1 MRRILFTLFLLP
13 ILLTSCGG
21 NGSKEVG
28 CTQQYWDGTVGLCL
42 PDSWSVIERDQ
53 LSERGIADNVI
64 AAFKR
69 DLAIAGQFPAVIVT
83 QEALKSAIDSATYSS
98 ASVRAVTVLPA
109 YKLID
114 SRSVTIDGADV
125 DLHIYSAQPAPEEPA
140 KRFYQVSAVAGD
152 KGYSAT
158 GLTPLSPPKNVES
171 EISAIMNSIT
181 FTEPKE

>member
-1 MRRILFTLFLLP
+1 MKRFLLALLLPSLFLA
-13 ILLTSCGG
+13 SCGG
-21 NGSKEVG
+21 SGSEEVG

-42 PDSWSVIERDQ
+42 PDAWSVIERDQ

-69 DLAIAGQFPAVIVT
+69 EKAIAGQFPAVIVT
-83 QEALKSAIDSATYSS
+83 QEVLKSAIDSATYSS

-114 SRSVTIDGADV
+114 ARSVTVDGADV
-125 DLHIYSAQPAPEEPA
+125 DLHIYSAQPAEEEPA
-140 KRFYQVSAVAGD
+140 KRFYQVSAVAGGN
-152 KGYSAT
+152 GYSVT

-171 EISAIMNSIT
+171 EISAIMGSIT
-181 FTEPKE
+181 FVEPTK